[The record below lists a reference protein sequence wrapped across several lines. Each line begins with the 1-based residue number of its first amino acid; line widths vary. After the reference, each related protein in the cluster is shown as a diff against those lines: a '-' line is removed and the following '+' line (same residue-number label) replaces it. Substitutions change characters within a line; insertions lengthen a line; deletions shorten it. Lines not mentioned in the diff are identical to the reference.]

1 MGNEIVNGKK
11 IKNVYYTVYYDGD
24 EYRDGSAIIPEGEVT
39 LENLVKYAERLISDI
54 ANDDEFFNSMKFV
67 GTEAS
72 VFEEG
77 EDGILFDIRGNFNEV
92 ETDFSTS
99 IMVTY
104 VLENE

>member
-11 IKNVYYTVYYDGD
+11 IKNVYYTVNYDND
-24 EYRDGSAIIPEGEVT
+24 EYRDGSAVIPEGDVA
-39 LENLVKYAERLISDI
+39 LEGIVKYAERIISEI
-54 ANDDEFFNSMKFV
+54 AADDDYFRSMKFV

-77 EDGILFDIRGNFNEV
+77 EDGIIFDVKGTFNEV

-99 IMVTY
+99 IVVTY
-104 VLENE
+104 ILQDV